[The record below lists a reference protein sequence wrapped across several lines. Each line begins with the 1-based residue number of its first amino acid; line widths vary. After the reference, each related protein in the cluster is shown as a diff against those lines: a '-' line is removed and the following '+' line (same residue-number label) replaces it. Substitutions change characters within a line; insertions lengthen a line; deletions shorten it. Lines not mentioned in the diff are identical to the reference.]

1 MDKVTMSVQGNGN
14 ADGNQPE
21 QSVCTDQRSGFSNRP
36 CRQAGYWFLFPN
48 LRCGYRQEPRR
59 NDMSENKR
67 GRRSTECMR
76 NFRNS

>member
-1 MDKVTMSVQGNGN
+1 MDKVTMSVQEMAMQMGISLSKAYALTRE
-14 ADGNQPE
+14 AD
-21 QSVCTDQRSGFSNRP
+21 
-36 CRQAGYWFLFPN
+36 FPIVRVGKRVLVPVSE

-59 NDMSENKR
+59 NDTSEDKR

>member
-1 MDKVTMSVQGNGN
+1 MDKVTMSVQEMAMQMGISQSKAYALTRE
-14 ADGNQPE
+14 AD
-21 QSVCTDQRSGFSNRP
+21 
-36 CRQAGYWFLFPN
+36 FPIVRVGKRVLVTCFRN

-59 NDMSENKR
+59 NDTSENKR